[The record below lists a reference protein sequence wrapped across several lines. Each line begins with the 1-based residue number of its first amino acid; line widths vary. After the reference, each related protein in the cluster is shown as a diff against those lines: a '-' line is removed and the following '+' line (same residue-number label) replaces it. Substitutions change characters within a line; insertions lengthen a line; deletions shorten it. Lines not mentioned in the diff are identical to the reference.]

1 MMMPSSRTAARP
13 LLAAAVLAAA
23 VAGLSACAPLVV
35 GGAAATTAVV
45 ATDRRSSGTQLDDQN
60 ATFRAENQIS
70 QKLGEGARVNAMVYN
85 GQMLLTGDVPTE
97 AAKAEAGTIAQG
109 VQKVRSVSNQ
119 LTVGPAASFTTR
131 SNDTW
136 ITSKVKTALINTKF
150 VPSGTIAVT
159 TDKGAVYLMGKVTQ
173 AESEY
178 AANAAADVGGV
189 TKVVKLFEII
199 SRDEAIRLSGSG
211 SSKDGKAPIEST
223 GGTQAPTEN
232 AAPAGDSGVQA
243 MPIK

>member
-1 MMMPSSRTAARP
+1 MMPSSRTAVRP

-60 ATFRAENQIS
+60 ATFRAETQIS

-85 GQMLLTGDVPTE
+85 GQMLLTGDVPTD
-97 AAKAEAGTIAQG
+97 AARAEAGTIAQG

-159 TDKGAVYLMGKVTQ
+159 TDKGVVYLMGKVTQ

-223 GGTQAPTEN
+223 TGGTPAPTEN

>member
-1 MMMPSSRTAARP
+1 MMPSSRTAVRP

-23 VAGLSACAPLVV
+23 VAGLSACAPIIV

-45 ATDRRSSGTQLDDQN
+45 VTDRRSSGTQLDDQN
-60 ATFRAENQIS
+60 ATFRAETDIAK
-70 QKLGEGARVNAMVYN
+70 KLGDSARVNAMVYN
-85 GQMLLTGDVPTE
+85 GQMLLTGDVPSE

-136 ITSKVKTALINTKF
+136 ITSKVKTALLNTKF
-150 VPSGTIAVT
+150 VPSGTITTT
-159 TDKGAVYLMGKVTQ
+159 TDKGVVYLMGKVTQ
-173 AESEY
+173 AESDY

-189 TKVVKLFEII
+189 LKVVKLFEII
-199 SRDEAIRLSGSG
+199 SREEAIRLSGSG

-223 GGTQAPTEN
+223 GGTAAPTEN
-232 AAPAGDSGVQA
+232 AAPAGDSGVQV